1 MDIRLEPEMISTKKM
16 LVDYYCTTAATEDD
30 GGYYELVLSSL
41 DNPERAVLERY
52 IKEGEGVKEA
62 KTCFSVPYDA
72 VTRCMRIINDNKL
85 SGWNEAEGFCTD
97 GFKQV
102 CKFWDGEG
110 YVRVSSDNMPI
121 NGVSVL
127 NEICAVIEGY
137 LREEYLMK

>member
-1 MDIRLEPEMISTKKM
+1 MISKKEM
-16 LVDYYCTTAATEDD
+16 LVNYYCAPAATEDG
-30 GGYYELVLSSL
+30 GGYYELVLSSC
-41 DNPERAVLERY
+41 DKPEMAVLERY
-52 IKEGEGVKEA
+52 IKDGEGLKET
-62 KTCFSVPYDA
+62 KTCFLVPYDA

-85 SGWNEAEGFCTD
+85 SVWNEAEGFCTE

-121 NGVSVL
+121 NGDSVL

-137 LREEYLMK
+137 LSEDHLMK